1 MAPLFVLS
9 SGIGDASQTRMV
21 KRPLDHIVTPPN
33 TKIMDHMQ
41 HQLSKM
47 MAGFFT
53 TEKEQWV
60 GGKYGCLLH
69 SLEDADLDIVTWGVH
84 TANTSRPK
92 PDSIHTNVTDGTK
105 LKKLL
110 RLAKVQD
117 EATAAYHIQEAAAE
131 VGVALMVS
139 CIDKQYLVKIDKLY
153 VR

>member
-1 MAPLFVLS
+1 
-9 SGIGDASQTRMV
+9 
-21 KRPLDHIVTPPN
+21 
-33 TKIMDHMQ
+33 MDHMQ

-47 MAGFFT
+47 MAGFCT
-53 TEKEQWV
+53 KGKKQWV

-69 SLEDADLDIVTWGVH
+69 ALEDADLDIVTWGVH
-84 TANTSRPK
+84 TANIRRPK

-139 CIDKQYLVKIDKLY
+139 CIDKQYLFKIDKLY